1 MRFMIFMSLFLIV
14 FALIN
19 LYISKRLI
27 AKLHF
32 SAKIKWYLN
41 LFLIINYL
49 GIVGYLIARYS
60 DVLPAPL
67 YLLFSL
73 PIGVLFLR
81 FCVAVFYDLS
91 HLFINKVPMET
102 NRREFFKKTLDFGS
116 VLLGVGLSAKAMHE
130 ARYMVVE
137 DVDITL
143 NKLQRPYKIVQ
154 LSDIHIGGLIDTQ
167 FIADLVKKVNTLEPD
182 IVVITGDLID
192 IPIHSAIEPLLE
204 LKNLQTKYGS
214 YFVIGNH
221 EYFHGVEEI
230 IYTINKLGIK
240 VLENESV
247 YIGEKNKG
255 INIAGVYD
263 HFGYRV
269 DKLKP
274 DILKA
279 LRNTDPDSPTILL
292 AHQPRFIYEVNKG
305 VDLMLSGHTH
315 GGQLYPFRALVKIV
329 QPYLSGL
336 YQHNETTQ
344 VYVNRGTGFWGP
356 PMRLGSPS
364 EITNIT
370 LQPA

>member
-1 MRFMIFMSLFLIV
+1 MRFIIFMSLFLFV

-27 AKLHF
+27 GKLHF
-32 SAKIKWYLN
+32 SHKIKRYFN
-41 LFLIINYL
+41 IFLIINYL
-49 GIVGYLIARYS
+49 GIVGYLFARYS
-60 DVLPAPL
+60 DALPATL

-73 PIGVLFLR
+73 PIGVLFLL
-81 FCVAVFYDLS
+81 FCVAIFYDIS
-91 HLFINKVPMET
+91 HLFINKVPMKE

-116 VLLGVGLSAKAMHE
+116 VVLGVGLSAKAMHE
-130 ARYMVVE
+130 ARYTITE
-137 DVDITL
+137 DVTIDIK
-143 NKLQRPYKIVQ
+143 NLQQSYSIVQ

-167 FIADLVKKVNTLEPD
+167 FIANLVKKVNNLQPD

-192 IPIHSAIEPLLE
+192 IPIQSAIEPLSQ
-204 LKNLQTKYGS
+204 LKNIKSKYGTF
-214 YFVIGNH
+214 FVVGNH

-230 IYTINKLGIK
+230 ISTVNSLGIK

-247 YIGEKNKG
+247 YVGEKNKG

-274 DILKA
+274 DILQA
-279 LRNTDPDSPTILL
+279 LQNTDSNSPTILL

-329 QPYLSGL
+329 QPYISGL
-336 YQHNETTQ
+336 YQHNENTQ

>member
-14 FALIN
+14 FILIN

-27 AKLHF
+27 GKLHF
-32 SAKIKWYLN
+32 SQKTKRYFNI
-41 LFLIINYL
+41 FLIVNFI
-49 GIVGYLIARYS
+49 GIVGYLFARYS
-60 DVLPAPL
+60 DALPSTL

-73 PIGVLFLR
+73 PIGVLFLL
-81 FCVAVFYDLS
+81 FCVAIFYDLS
-91 HLFINKVPMET
+91 HLFINKIPMEK

-116 VLLGVGLSAKAMHE
+116 VALGVGLSAKAMHE
-130 ARYMVVE
+130 ARYTVTEEVT
-137 DVDITL
+137 VHL
-143 NKLQRPYKIVQ
+143 KNLQQSYSIVQ
-154 LSDIHIGGLIDTQ
+154 LSDVHIGGLIDTK
-167 FIADLVKKVNTLEPD
+167 FIADLVEKVNKLQPD

-192 IPIHSAIEPLLE
+192 IPIQSAIEPLSKLQ
-204 LKNLQTKYGS
+204 NLQTKYGS
-214 YFVIGNH
+214 YFVVGNH

-230 IYTINKLGIK
+230 IYTMNKLGIK

-247 YIGEKNKG
+247 YVGEKNKG
-255 INIAGVYD
+255 FNLAGVYD

-274 DILKA
+274 DIVQALK
-279 LRNTDPDSPTILL
+279 NTDQNSPTILL

-329 QPYLSGL
+329 QPYISGL
-336 YQHNETTQ
+336 YQHDQNTQ

-364 EITNIT
+364 EITNINIKSV
-370 LQPA
+370 